1 MRKLGLYLLII
12 FLSTSFLS
20 ENNQNVNNFLKT
32 PFDLQKF
39 KQKKGEYHSGG
50 ANSRKYYL
58 KPKVKGT
65 YYRFFLFEPLTGFVY
80 SYDGKSQMKVKQEN
94 GLEIVTYKPYGKYF
108 ENYFDPTETLI
119 EVIARYNDYDLP
131 ELAFIGLDTT
141 IVRNKLGS
149 NFIIKSNCMLY
160 YKNNCVLSLHVE
172 NQMVNWLKYT
182 RLNFNLNTKNIPD
195 GLLTDENF

>member
-20 ENNQNVNNFLKT
+20 ENNQNVNNFLKN

-39 KQKKGEYHSGG
+39 KLQKGQSHSGG
-50 ANSRKYYL
+50 AYNKKYYL
-58 KPKVKGT
+58 KPKVKGM
-65 YYRFFLFEPLTGFVY
+65 YYSFFLFEPLTGFIY

-141 IVRNKLGS
+141 IIINKLGS
-149 NFIIKSNCMLY
+149 NFIKKSNCMLY